1 MLTPWMEKW
10 GLGRELTGI
19 LIVVHQV
26 EEDNTLHED
35 IPKNR
40 TDRDTDVVFLVP
52 VMADVGFES

>member
-1 MLTPWMEKW
+1 MK
-10 GLGRELTGI
+10 REMGVWRGLTGI

-40 TDRDTDVVFLVP
+40 SDRDTDVVFLVP